1 MRLVSLLVGVL
12 LAGTLLAACEE
23 PASEMPK
30 PGEVP
35 MSKAP
40 AAPNPGNYTGLQTR
54 DNPRPPRSGLNADP
68 ANPSGAPGGSAGPG
82 IAR

>member
-1 MRLVSLLVGVL
+1 MRRVWLLVGI
-12 LAGTLLAACEE
+12 LLAATVLSACEE
-23 PASEMPK
+23 QASETPK
-30 PGEVP
+30 PDEVP

-54 DNPRPPRSGLNADP
+54 SNPRPPRSGLNADP